1 MKRLSAVLLIAA
13 MALWLAPTHAGAAK
27 FPNKPV
33 RLVIPYSPGG
43 SHDAHARAF
52 ASVME
57 PYLGQPMLAVIRA
70 GGGGSIGASFVARA
84 RADGHT
90 LILGDQQSIL
100 VKPLLESLPY
110 SSASFVPVGRINY
123 SPILIT
129 VKKDAPWK
137 NLRDLIEDAKRRPGK
152 ISFGGVPGLG
162 VDQIPMELLSLK
174 AGIKL
179 KFVPFQGGGP
189 TWQAFLGGHIDIA
202 PAFASTVMPSLSKGT
217 VRVLAIT
224 APDRLPQLPNLP
236 TMKEQ
241 GYDVQFAMFRTVFA
255 SKKTPADILAKLR
268 AAFDKWVNDKSFQ
281 SMVKRMGERVI
292 YMSGKDFESFMME
305 ENGNM
310 KALVDK
316 LVKKKK

>member
-13 MALWLAPTHAGAAK
+13 MALWLAPTHAEAAK

-70 GGGGSIGASFVARA
+70 GGGGSIGASFVARS

-110 SSASFVPVGRINY
+110 TSASFVPVGRINY
-123 SPILIT
+123 SPLLIT

-137 NLRDLIEDAKRRPGK
+137 NLRDLIRHEAPLPRGRDEQPLSRQPHRNAGHALAQAAHADDAARQDVLRKSCRGSGPQPGQRSAGERRQHHDDQRQIEVDDVAADRPRERRLYRHRHRRRESRLRWTHRTSPAAASRSSCVTISTCSMRSNSIAGSTAIDLYKLGPGRTD
-152 ISFGGVPGLG
+152 V
-162 VDQIPMELLSLK
+162 
-174 AGIKL
+174 
-179 KFVPFQGGGP
+179 
-189 TWQAFLGGHIDIA
+189 T
-202 PAFASTVMPSLSKGT
+202 
-217 VRVLAIT
+217 
-224 APDRLPQLPNLP
+224 LP
-236 TMKEQ
+236 T
-241 GYDVQFAMFRTVFA
+241 A
-255 SKKTPADILAKLR
+255 SP
-268 AAFDKWVNDKSFQ
+268 
-281 SMVKRMGERVI
+281 G
-292 YMSGKDFESFMME
+292 G
-305 ENGNM
+305 
-310 KALVDK
+310 
-316 LVKKKK
+316 

>member
-13 MALWLAPTHAGAAK
+13 MALWLAPTHAEAAK

-100 VKPLLESLPY
+100 VKPLIESLPY
-110 SSASFVPVGRINY
+110 SSGSFVPVGRINY
-123 SPILIT
+123 SPLLIT

-137 NLRDLIEDAKRRPGK
+137 NLRDLVEDAKRRPGK

-189 TWQAFLGGHIDIA
+189 TWKAFLGGHIDIA
-202 PAFASTVMPSLSKGT
+202 PAFASTVTPQLSKGAVPCSGYYRARQAAPASRPAHNEGAGIRRT
-217 VRVLAIT
+217 VRHVPDGLRVQKDARGHPGQ
-224 APDRLPQLPNLP
+224 APGGLRQGGEGQILPVHGEAHGRAGDLH
-236 TMKEQ
+236 E
-241 GYDVQFAMFRTVFA
+241 R
-255 SKKTPADILAKLR
+255 KKTSNPSWWRKT
-268 AAFDKWVNDKSFQ
+268 KT
-281 SMVKRMGERVI
+281 
-292 YMSGKDFESFMME
+292 
-305 ENGNM
+305 
-310 KALVDK
+310 
-316 LVKKKK
+316 